1 MVISMGPVWYYQRH
15 NIHGDGFFLPLAFFD
30 LKEEIGY
37 VRASDLIH
45 ALLITDFLYNLNK
58 SVVTYFMAMQTGSPQ
73 ISILPL

>member
-15 NIHGDGFFLPLAFFD
+15 NIQGDGFFLPLAFFN
-30 LKEEIGY
+30 LKEGIRF

-58 SVVTYFMAMQTGSPQ
+58 IVPYFKAMQTRSPQ